1 MIRIHNLSK
10 VYGQNTILKNISIQ
24 FDDGH
29 IYGLVGANGCG
40 KTTLMRCIC
49 GFSQPTSGYV
59 VVNGC
64 LVGNKAVLR
73 RNPQL
78 RESANPP
85 YQTLADFAPSTGVI
99 IESPGFLNHETGLR
113 NLLLLADMSGRAGR
127 ADARRAM
134 TMLGLDPDEKKPV
147 GKYSLGMRQRLG
159 FAQAFMENPDVL
171 LLDEPFNAMDK
182 TAMAEVHALLQT
194 LKAQGKTILL
204 ASHSA
209 ADIEKACDVVY
220 EMENGQ
226 MNRIDQRESP
236 AP

>member
-1 MIRIHNLSK
+1 
-10 VYGQNTILKNISIQ
+10 
-24 FDDGH
+24 
-29 IYGLVGANGCG
+29 
-40 KTTLMRCIC
+40 
-49 GFSQPTSGYV
+49 
-59 VVNGC
+59 
-64 LVGNKAVLR
+64 
-73 RNPQL
+73 
-78 RESANPP
+78 
-85 YQTLADFAPSTGVI
+85 
-99 IESPGFLNHETGLR
+99 
-113 NLLLLADMSGRAGR
+113 
-127 ADARRAM
+127 M

-226 MNRIDQRESP
+226 MNRSDQRESL

>member
-1 MIRIHNLSK
+1 MITVQNLTK
-10 VYGQNTILKNISIQ
+10 TYGRNTILRDLSIQ
-24 FDDGH
+24 FREGL

-85 YQTLADFAPSTGVI
+85 YQTLADFAPSTGAI

-226 MNRIDQRESP
+226 MNRIDQRESL

>member
-1 MIRIHNLSK
+1 MIIIHDLSK
-10 VYGQNTILKNISIQ
+10 IYGQNAVLTHVSMQ
-24 FDDGH
+24 FEDGY

-64 LVGNKAVLR
+64 LVGNKATLR

-78 RESANPP
+78 RESENPP

-127 ADARRAM
+127 VDARRAM

-226 MNRIDQRESP
+226 MNRIDQRESL

>member
-1 MIRIHNLSK
+1 MITVQNLTK
-10 VYGQNTILKNISIQ
+10 TYGRNTILRDISIQ
-24 FDDGH
+24 FREGL

-85 YQTLADFAPSTGVI
+85 YQTLADFAPSTGAI

-134 TMLGLDPDEKKPV
+134 TMLGLDPDEKKARWKVFAGHAPAA
-147 GKYSLGMRQRLG
+147 G
-159 FAQAFMENPDVL
+159 FCAGVHG
-171 LLDEPFNAMDK
+171 EP
-182 TAMAEVHALLQT
+182 
-194 LKAQGKTILL
+194 GCI
-204 ASHSA
+204 A
-209 ADIEKACDVVY
+209 A
-220 EMENGQ
+220 G
-226 MNRIDQRESP
+226 
-236 AP
+236 

>member
-1 MIRIHNLSK
+1 MITVQNLTK
-10 VYGQNTILKNISIQ
+10 TYGRNTILRELSIQ
-24 FDDGH
+24 FHEGL

-49 GFSQPTSGYV
+49 GFSQPTTGYV
-59 VVNGC
+59 IVNGC
-64 LVGNKAVLR
+64 LVGNKRALK
-73 RNPQL
+73 RNPELQRSETRL
-78 RESANPP
+78 FK
-85 YQTLADFAPSTGVI
+85 TMADFAPSTGVI

-171 LLDEPFNAMDK
+171 ILDEPFNAMDK
-182 TAMAEVHALLQT
+182 VSMDEVHELLQKF
-194 LKAQGKTILL
+194 KAEGKTIIL

-220 EMENGQ
+220 EMENGDLH
-226 MNRIDQRESP
+226 MIKE
-236 AP
+236 

>member
-10 VYGQNTILKNISIQ
+10 AYGQNTILKNISIQ

-29 IYGLVGANGCG
+29 IYGLIGANGCG

-147 GKYSLGMRQRLG
+147 GKYSLGMHQRLG

-226 MNRIDQRESP
+226 MNRINQRESL

>member
-10 VYGQNTILKNISIQ
+10 AYGQNTILKNISIQ

-29 IYGLVGANGCG
+29 IYGLIGANGCG

-226 MNRIDQRESP
+226 MNRINQRESL